1 MKKIL
6 LCCLM
11 AVMALAVNAA
21 NDNNKQKKQ
30 AEKKTVVFVTD
41 IDCEHCV
48 NKILNNV
55 PVLGKGV
62 EDLKVD
68 LPTKEVTIVYD
79 AAKTNPEILAKN
91 FEKIKVK
98 AEEKQEEKK

>member
-21 NDNNKQKKQ
+21 NDNNKKAK
-30 AEKKTVVFVTD
+30 AEKQTVVFCTD
-41 IDCEHCV
+41 IDCQGCA

-62 EDLKVD
+62 EDVKVD
-68 LPTKEVTIVYD
+68 LPTKEATVVYD
-79 AAKTNPEILAKN
+79 AAKTNPETLAKN
-91 FEKIKVK
+91 FQKIKVK
-98 AEEKQEEKK
+98 ATPKK

>member
-11 AVMALAVNAA
+11 AVMALAVNAG
-21 NDNNKQKKQ
+21 NDNNKKAK
-30 AEKKTVVFVTD
+30 AEKQTVVFCTD
-41 IDCEHCV
+41 IDCQGCA

-62 EDLKVD
+62 EDVKVD
-68 LPTKEVTIVYD
+68 LPTKEVTVVYD
-79 AAKTNPEILAKN
+79 AAKTNPETLAKN
-91 FEKIKVK
+91 FQKIKVK
-98 AEEKQEEKK
+98 ATPKK

>member
-1 MKKIL
+1 MKKLI

-21 NDNNKQKKQ
+21 NDNNEKNNKKQ
-30 AEKKTVVFVTD
+30 SELKTVVFCTD
-41 IDCEHCV
+41 IDCQHCA

-62 EDLKVD
+62 EDVKVD
-68 LPTKEVTIVYD
+68 LPTKEVTVVYN
-79 AAKTNPEILAKN
+79 ATKTTPETLAKN
-91 FEKIKVK
+91 FQKIKVK
-98 AEEKQEEKK
+98 ATEKK

>member
-30 AEKKTVVFVTD
+30 NEKQTVVFCTD
-41 IDCEHCV
+41 IDCQGCA

-55 PVLGKGV
+55 PALGKGV
-62 EDLKVD
+62 EDVKVD
-68 LPTKEVTIVYD
+68 LPTKEVTVTYD
-79 AAKTNPEILAKN
+79 AAKTNPETLAKN
-91 FEKIKVK
+91 FQKIKVK
-98 AEEKQEEKK
+98 ATPKK

>member
-21 NDNNKQKKQ
+21 NDNNKKAK
-30 AEKKTVVFVTD
+30 AEKQTVVFCTD
-41 IDCEHCV
+41 IDCQGCA

-62 EDLKVD
+62 EDVKVD
-68 LPTKEVTIVYD
+68 LPTKEVTVVYD
-79 AAKTNPEILAKN
+79 AGKTNPETLAKN
-91 FEKIKVK
+91 FQKIKVK
-98 AEEKQEEKK
+98 ATPKK

>member
-21 NDNNKQKKQ
+21 NDNNKKDK
-30 AEKKTVVFVTD
+30 AEKPSVVLCTD
-41 IDCEHCV
+41 IDCQGCA

-62 EDLKVD
+62 EDVKVD
-68 LPTKEVTIVYD
+68 LPTKEVTVVYD
-79 AAKTNPEILAKN
+79 AAKTNPETLAKN
-91 FEKIKVK
+91 FQKIKVK
-98 AEEKQEEKK
+98 ATPKK

>member
-21 NDNNKQKKQ
+21 NDNNKKAK
-30 AEKKTVVFVTD
+30 AEKQTVVFCTD
-41 IDCEHCV
+41 IDCQGCA

-62 EDLKVD
+62 EDVKVD
-68 LPTKEVTIVYD
+68 LPTKEVTVVYD
-79 AAKTNPEILAKN
+79 AAKTNPETLSKN
-91 FEKIKVK
+91 FQKIKVK
-98 AEEKQEEKK
+98 ATPKK

>member
-21 NDNNKQKKQ
+21 NDNNKKKQ
-30 AEKKTVVFVTD
+30 AEKKTVVFCTD
-41 IDCEHCV
+41 IDCEHCAK
-48 NKILNNV
+48 KILNNV

-62 EDLKVD
+62 EDVKVD
-68 LPTKEVTIVYD
+68 VPTKEVTVVYD
-79 AAKTNPEILAKN
+79 AAKTDPETLSKN
-91 FEKIKVK
+91 FQKIKVK
-98 AEEKQEEKK
+98 AEPKK

>member
-11 AVMALAVNAA
+11 AVMALAVNSA
-21 NDNNKQKKQ
+21 NDNNTKAK
-30 AEKKTVVFVTD
+30 AEKQTVVFCTD
-41 IDCEHCV
+41 IDCQGCA

-62 EDLKVD
+62 EDVKVD
-68 LPTKEVTIVYD
+68 LPTKEVTVVYD
-79 AAKTNPEILAKN
+79 AAKTNPETLAKN
-91 FEKIKVK
+91 FQKIKVK
-98 AEEKQEEKK
+98 ATPKK

>member
-21 NDNNKQKKQ
+21 NDNSKKAK
-30 AEKKTVVFVTD
+30 AEKQTVVFCTD
-41 IDCEHCV
+41 IDCQGCA

-62 EDLKVD
+62 EDVKVD
-68 LPTKEVTIVYD
+68 LPTKEVTVVYD
-79 AAKTNPEILAKN
+79 AAKTNPETLAKN
-91 FEKIKVK
+91 FQKIKVK
-98 AEEKQEEKK
+98 ATPKK

>member
-21 NDNNKQKKQ
+21 NDNNKKAK
-30 AEKKTVVFVTD
+30 AEKQTVVFCTD
-41 IDCEHCV
+41 IDCQGCA

-62 EDLKVD
+62 EDVKVE
-68 LPTKEVTIVYD
+68 LPTKEVTVVYD
-79 AAKTNPEILAKN
+79 AAKTNPETLAKN
-91 FEKIKVK
+91 FQKIKVK
-98 AEEKQEEKK
+98 ATPKK